1 MSYRASCL
9 ATAMLFALLSG
20 CAATETEKQFGN
32 AVRDTLAQ
40 QRMTP
45 QPADDGVLTG
55 DGPRTENVI
64 NVYRSNMGDPNSVV
78 NTRKVTKE

>member
-1 MSYRASCL
+1 
-9 ATAMLFALLSG
+9 MLFALLSG

-40 QRMTP
+40 QRIQP
-45 QPADDGVLTG
+45 QPADDEPVTG

-64 NVYRSNMGDPNSVV
+64 HVYRSNMGDPGGVV
-78 NTRKVTKE
+78 GARKVTKE

>member
-9 ATAMLFALLSG
+9 TMAMLLGLLGG

-40 QRMTP
+40 QRVEP
-45 QPADDGVLTG
+45 QPAGDDPAMG

-64 NVYRSNMGDPNSVV
+64 HVYRSNMGDPAAV
-78 NTRKVTKE
+78 TGARKVTKE